1 MKTPVQTE
9 TAAGDDA
16 KLSQTSEADGHLI
29 ARAKAGDRDALNRL
43 LASARPRMMAVALR
57 VVRNPDDA
65 EDVVQESLL
74 KVCRYLTRFEG
85 RSAFGTWLHRIVVNT
100 SLDRLRRPEARRDST
115 VENDDGDRAERRAGL
130 TLAIEEQTPERL
142 YDQAEAGFAVQSAV
156 ARLSPVH
163 REVIALR
170 EMDGESYQ
178 DIASIARCPVGT
190 VMSRLHHA
198 RRRLAVEL
206 APAFAAVDPAWI
218 QRPSLRRTSSSRRAI
233 SGLW

>member
-1 MKTPVQTE
+1 MKNQVGIG
-9 TAAGDDA
+9 AVAGDEA
-16 KLSQTSEADGHLI
+16 KLSQATEADGHLI
-29 ARAKAGDRDALNRL
+29 ERAKAGDRDALNQL

-100 SLDRLRRPEARRDST
+100 SLDRLRRPEARRDSA
-115 VENDDGDRAERRAGL
+115 VENEDGDRREEPVL
-130 TLAIEEQTPERL
+130 TVEEQTPEQL
-142 YDQAEAGFAVQSAV
+142 YGQAETGFAVNEAV

-206 APAFAAVDPAWI
+206 APAFAA
-218 QRPSLRRTSSSRRAI
+218 
-233 SGLW
+233 